1 MHLAVK
7 MVRVFKRVAEIVLA
21 VIILWMLAF
30 SIYELLRRALKPT
43 EAYSCSVEKV
53 SEAGQPSG
61 GLEQIS
67 LRVIWPIQITQ
78 LWVKQSAV
86 VTFDGNKSWVAYDG
100 RPGFEHTLHAN
111 MGSGYFLTL
120 DRLTGKLDYKKPNSV
135 WAEGSCRESS
145 Y

>member
-61 GLEQIS
+61 EIEQIS
-67 LRVIWPIQITQ
+67 LRVIWPIQITT

-86 VTFDGNKSWVAYDG
+86 VTFGGNENGFAFDGG
-100 RPGFEHTLHAN
+100 PGFEHTMHAN
-111 MGSGYFLTL
+111 MVPGYFLTL
-120 DRLTGKLDYKKPNSV
+120 DRLTGKLDYKKPNSE
-135 WAEGSCRESS
+135 WTDGSCRAIS